1 MAIGRCLGRSHGGE
15 WKVVHLQAFSQSS
28 GPHTLKVKA
37 AGGPAVAY
45 FAGTGKLSTLPP
57 SFLCHNTFGIPK
69 RRYKATKPHSARQE
83 VLRLS
88 DQDAQEQGKGGSG
101 LRTVGVAEGVEQ
113 CTDHWAH
120 VGW

>member
-1 MAIGRCLGRSHGGE
+1 MAIDRCLGRSHGE
-15 WKVVHLQAFSQSS
+15 ERKVAHLQAFGQSP

-37 AGGPAVAY
+37 AGSPAVSY
-45 FAGTGKLSTLPP
+45 FAGTEKLSTLPP
-57 SFLCHNTFGIPK
+57 SFLCYNTFRIPK

-83 VLRLS
+83 VLRPS

-101 LRTVGVAEGVEQ
+101 LRTVGVAEGVER